1 MCHRLVKSKYNR
13 FIILSF
19 YLTVNIHFLSLIGR
33 MLIREPER
41 RASLAEIASDP
52 WLMEGAKETQSTEYL
67 PLVSRHQVSEE
78 DHNIIIQKMVNGNI
92 ASKEEILE

>member
-1 MCHRLVKSKYNR
+1 
-13 FIILSF
+13 
-19 YLTVNIHFLSLIGR
+19 